1 MKKPKQTDR
10 VLAWLIINGELT
22 TKEAVTELNIMSL
35 AKRVEELRRAG
46 YRIDMTYK
54 TAPSGSR
61 YGVYKLITE

>member
-22 TKEAVTELNIMSL
+22 TREAVTELNIMSL

-46 YRIDMTYK
+46 YRIDMAYK